1 MAVIAGD
8 AILVR
13 LVVFLVLGM
22 TPSLA
27 STSPEQNDNSA
38 GDRQKC
44 CARTA

>member
-22 TPSLA
+22 ALMFGFFFPCRFAWLH
-27 STSPEQNDNSA
+27 
-38 GDRQKC
+38 
-44 CARTA
+44 AR